1 MRLQR
6 SLAGQWQF
14 QLDPA
19 GALTVATLSPDRDI
33 PVPMPWQ
40 AAFPDL
46 QRYNGYAW
54 YRREVDV
61 DEAWLTGELLLR
73 FGAVDYWCQVF
84 VNGQL
89 VGEHEGGYTPFTIP
103 IARSVQPGR
112 NEIAVRVYD
121 AAQTGMTIERWPT
134 FDPRVG
140 ADGPPFDPAHVPH
153 GKQEWYINVG
163 GIWQDVTLTAVPLPY
178 IDSVQITP
186 DMRGHAHIAVQ
197 VAGGGAADGALRARV
212 EDGAGGVWEAAEA
225 RAILPTLHELSV
237 TVENVRLWEMATPNL
252 YTARVSLGDD
262 EVSVR
267 FGFREIATANGQ
279 ILLNGKPIFLLAV
292 LDQALYPDTIY
303 TVPSEAFLRDEFSK
317 AKALGLNCLRC
328 HIKPPEPLYLDLADE
343 MGLLVWAEIPSWR
356 TFYRKGTLD
365 PNEVALDDAIKRRA
379 ERLLEEMVRRDF
391 NHPSIVIWTIINE
404 DWGTALPLSAS
415 DRAWVAQMYDR
426 CKGLDPTR
434 LVVDNSACP
443 HPWGPNVHVKSDLD
457 DFHIYASIPDHA
469 PGFNQTLEQFDLRPL
484 WTYSTHGDTTRSG
497 QEPLLLSE
505 FGNWGLPSVEKL
517 RLPTGSD
524 PAWFNL
530 GAWWSPWDGEAGWP
544 RGVEERFHRFGLDQ
558 IWPTYESFAE
568 ASQWHQYES
577 LKFEIETMRRL
588 AHLRGYVI
596 TELTDAYWESNG
608 LLDFH
613 RNPKTYFDVF
623 HTINAPDVIVP
634 QVNRYAYWDDE
645 DVVSCVHV
653 ARYGGAD
660 WAGAKLRW
668 RPDGAEWGQYDVGPV
683 ERGTVRALGLLR
695 QPVAA
700 VGRATMQRTTLT
712 LEANGPELARNT
724 LDVLALPASA
734 RQATYREPVVV
745 ATQSGAAPLDL
756 PLPALTQMPGET
768 TGTPDDA
775 PELPRGRRQHMPR
788 NLGVLLQEIGYTT
801 VDKPSGDTRLAI
813 ADSVDAEL
821 LTWVRNGG
829 ALLYIGY
836 GPSPFFWIGG
846 RGGPYSGNWITCFNW
861 LRLPVYRRLGG
872 VTNPL
877 GLPFMRVMPQRVILG
892 LPLDDAAVQGDILA
906 GMVSGWVA
914 QPAAHTVQFRYG
926 RGRVIMSTFAFREAL
941 PAEPTAVALLHD
953 LVDHLMSDACQPTL
967 AASY

>member
-6 SLAGQWQF
+6 SLAGRWQF
-14 QLDPA
+14 QLDPS
-19 GALTVATLSPDRDI
+19 GTLTVETLSPDRAI

-46 QRYNGYAW
+46 EKYSGYAW
-54 YRREVDV
+54 YRRAVDV
-61 DEAWLTGELLLR
+61 DADWLAGELLLR

-103 IARSVQPGR
+103 IARHVQPGR

-121 AAQTGMTIERWPT
+121 AAQTGMTIERWPS
-134 FDPRVG
+134 FDPRMG
-140 ADGPPFDPAHVPH
+140 ADGPPFDPVHVPH

-163 GIWQDVTLTAVPLPY
+163 GIWQDVTLTAVPRPY
-178 IDSVQITP
+178 IDSVQITA
-186 DMRGHAHIAVQ
+186 DMRGHARLAVQ
-197 VAGGGAADGALRARV
+197 LAGASPPASALRARV
-212 EDGAGGVWEAAEA
+212 EDGGGGVWEAGEA
-225 RAILPTLHELSV
+225 QPVLPNLHEMSV
-237 TVENVRLWEMATPNL
+237 AVENARLWEPETPNL

-267 FGFREIATANGQ
+267 FGFREVSTANGQ

-292 LDQALYPDTIY
+292 LDQDLYPDTIY
-303 TVPSEAFLRDEFSK
+303 TVPSEAFLRDEFEK
-317 AKALGLNCLRC
+317 ARALGLNCLRC
-328 HIKPPEPLYLDLADE
+328 HIKPPDPLYLDLADE
-343 MGLLVWAEIPSWR
+343 MGFLVWTEIPSWR
-356 TFYRKGTLD
+356 TFHRKGTLD

-379 ERLLEEMVRRDF
+379 ELLLEEMVRRDF
-391 NHPSIVIWTIINE
+391 NHPSIIIWTIINE

-469 PGFNQTLEQFDLRPL
+469 PGFSQTLEQFDLRPL

-497 QEPLLLSE
+497 QEPLVLSE

-517 RLPTGSD
+517 RQPTGSD
-524 PAWFNL
+524 PSWFGL

-544 RGVEERFHRFGLDQ
+544 AGVEERFQRFGLDKM
-558 IWPTYESFAE
+558 WPTYESFAE
-568 ASQWHQYES
+568 ASQWRQYES

-608 LLDFH
+608 LLDFL

-645 DVVSCVHV
+645 SVESCVHV
-653 ARYGGAD
+653 ARYSNAD
-660 WAGAKLRW
+660 WDGATLRW
-668 RPDGAEWGQYDVGPV
+668 RQDGAEWGQHTLGTV
-683 ERGTVRALGLLR
+683 ERGSVQALGLLR
-695 QPVAA
+695 QPLPSVD
-700 VGRATMQRTTLT
+700 RATMQRTTLT
-712 LEANGPELARNT
+712 LAAGARELARNT
-724 LDVLALPASA
+724 LDVLVLPASA
-734 RQATYREPVVV
+734 RQAAYREPVVV
-745 ATQSGAAPLDL
+745 VTQSGATPLDL
-756 PLPALTQMPGET
+756 PLPTLAQAPGET
-768 TGTPDDA
+768 MGAPDDA
-775 PELPRGRRQHMPR
+775 PALPRGRRRHMQR
-788 NLGVLLQEIGYTT
+788 NLGEMLGEIGYTT
-801 VDKPSGDTRLAI
+801 VDKPSLDTRLAI
-813 ADSVDAEL
+813 ADYADAEL
-821 LTWVRNGG
+821 LAWVRNGG

-846 RGGPYSGNWITCFNW
+846 RNGPYSGNWITSFSW
-861 LRLPVYRRLGG
+861 LHPAAQRRLAG

-877 GLPFMRVMPQRVILG
+877 GMPFMRAMPQRIILG
-892 LPLDDAAVQGDILA
+892 LPFDDPAIQGDILA
-906 GMVSGWVA
+906 GMVSGWVS

-926 RGRVIMSTFAFREAL
+926 RGRVIMSTFGFREAL
-941 PAEPTAVALLHD
+941 PTDPAAVALLHD